1 MPEVERLAVDAAL
14 AALRGAMVGSDYKN
28 IRERIEELNQATL
41 PLAERLMNRAV
52 SSALAGKRLSDV

>member
-1 MPEVERLAVDAAL
+1 VDAAL
-14 AALRGAMVGSDYKN
+14 AALRGAMVGNDYKN